1 MPRTSQLALVLTA
14 SVWLVAPLVGQVPP
28 VPPPPPPVTFQM
40 PVGASRD
47 PNQGRVRQV
56 PLGTGKISGTV
67 VAADSGRPLSRARV
81 NLSGSATVSDAGRGA
96 GANASGGASVG
107 RGGSI
112 MVVNGVPQPSNGMS
126 VGRVV
131 VTDAQGQFSFAKLP
145 AGQYSIN
152 VSRDQY
158 LQTSYGQKK
167 PNRPGTMIGLGD
179 GQQLTV
185 RVPMLRGGVI
195 TGVVIG
201 QDGEPLMNAQVRAMR
216 YTMVSG
222 FKRLEANGYANT
234 DDRGVYR
241 MFGLQPGDYLVAATQ
256 SPSELS
262 MDRSL
267 ADAAAVESAIAAA
280 LVQAASSGQPP
291 TISVP
296 VTVPTPGDAG
306 PAGYAPTYYPSAST
320 AIAASAVTVNAGE
333 ERGGVDIP
341 VLYNRSGNI
350 QGTVLSSAPLG
361 AVMISLTAADPT
373 VLAGQGL
380 PTSRTNNDGKF
391 TLRNVPPGQYTLNA
405 YTVPA
410 PPQPVM
416 INGTMQMPPM
426 PAPKPDD
433 VPRLWGRV
441 QVTVDGGQSTQDVS
455 VAMQA
460 GKSITG
466 RLMFETQVQMDLAR
480 TRYVITLQ
488 NAPSPQPIQMGQ
500 MPQAQVQPDGR
511 FSLEGVPPGRYI
523 LRASGGGGA
532 TPGSLP
538 IVQKS
543 AIVGADDTMDVPLE
557 FAGDQDLSGVVITMT
572 DRLTELDGTL
582 TESTGKPGNDYTIIV
597 ASADTRFWT
606 PGSRRIL
613 TTRPGADGKYSFR
626 NIPPGEYTI
635 AAVTDL
641 EPGGQYDPEFLK
653 ALSGASIR
661 VTLSEGTKKT
671 QDLRVAR

>member
-1 MPRTSQLALVLTA
+1 M
-14 SVWLVAPLVGQVPP
+14 
-28 VPPPPPPVTFQM
+28 
-40 PVGASRD
+40 
-47 PNQGRVRQV
+47 RQI

-67 VAADSGRPLSRARV
+67 TAADSGRPLSRARV
-81 NLSGSATVSDAGRGA
+81 SLSGTATVSDGGRGA
-96 GANASGGASVG
+96 NANASGGASVG

-112 MVVNGVPQPSNGMS
+112 TIINGVPQPSSGMS

-131 VTDAQGQFSFAKLP
+131 VTDPQGQFSFAKLP

-241 MFGLQPGDYLVAATQ
+241 MFGLQPGEYLVAATQ

-291 TISVP
+291 TINVP
-296 VTVPTPGDAG
+296 VTVPMPGEAG

-320 AIAASAVTVNAGE
+320 AIAASSVTVNAGE
-333 ERGGVDIP
+333 ERSGVDIP
-341 VLYNRSGNI
+341 VLYNRAGNI
-350 QGTVLSSAPLG
+350 QGTVLSSAPPG

-380 PTSRTNNDGKF
+380 PT
-391 TLRNVPPGQYTLNA
+391 
-405 YTVPA
+405 
-410 PPQPVM
+410 
-416 INGTMQMPPM
+416 
-426 PAPKPDD
+426 
-433 VPRLWGRV
+433 
-441 QVTVDGGQSTQDVS
+441 
-455 VAMQA
+455 
-460 GKSITG
+460 
-466 RLMFETQVQMDLAR
+466 AR
-480 TRYVITLQ
+480 TTT
-488 NAPSPQPIQMGQ
+488 
-500 MPQAQVQPDGR
+500 
-511 FSLEGVPPGRYI
+511 
-523 LRASGGGGA
+523 RASSRCA
-532 TPGSLP
+532 TFRRGN
-538 IVQKS
+538 
-543 AIVGADDTMDVPLE
+543 T
-557 FAGDQDLSGVVITMT
+557 
-572 DRLTELDGTL
+572 R
-582 TESTGKPGNDYTIIV
+582 ST
-597 ASADTRFWT
+597 RT
-606 PGSRRIL
+606 PCRR
-613 TTRPGADGKYSFR
+613 RR
-626 NIPPGEYTI
+626 N
-635 AAVTDL
+635 
-641 EPGGQYDPEFLK
+641 
-653 ALSGASIR
+653 R
-661 VTLSEGTKKT
+661 
-671 QDLRVAR
+671 

>member
-14 SVWLVAPLVGQVPP
+14 SVWLAAPLGGQVPVPAPRP
-28 VPPPPPPVTFQM
+28 VPAAPALPA
-40 PVGASRD
+40 GASRD
-47 PNQGRVRQV
+47 PNQGRVRQI
-56 PLGTGKISGTV
+56 PLGTGKISGSVLAGDT
-67 VAADSGRPLSRARV
+67 GRPLSRARV
-81 NLSGSATVSDAGRGA
+81 SLSGTATVADGGRGA
-96 GANASGGASVG
+96 SANAGGGVAGG
-107 RGGSI
+107 RGGSFTVI
-112 MVVNGVPQPSNGMS
+112 NGVPQPMGGLS

-131 VTDAQGQFSFAKLP
+131 VTDPQGQFSFAKLP

-167 PNRPGTMIGLGD
+167 PNRPGTLIGLAD

-185 RVPMLRGGVI
+185 KVPMVRGGVI

-241 MFGLQPGDYLVAATQ
+241 MFGLQPGEYLVAATQ
-256 SPSELS
+256 SSSELS

-341 VLYNRSGNI
+341 VLYNRSGNV
-350 QGTVLSSAPLG
+350 QGTVVSSAPPG

-380 PTSRTNNDGKF
+380 PTARTNPEGKF
-391 TLRNVPPGQYTLNA
+391 TLRNIPPGQYTLNA

-410 PPQPVM
+410 PPQPLM
-416 INGTMQMPPM
+416 INGTLQM
-426 PAPKPDD
+426 PAPAAPRVDD
-433 VPRLWGRV
+433 AQRLWGRV
-441 QVTVDGGQSTQDVS
+441 PVTVDGGQSTQDVS
-455 VAMQA
+455 VALQA
-460 GKSITG
+460 GKSISG
-466 RLMFETQVQMDLAR
+466 RVMFDTQVQMDLAR
-480 TRYVITLQ
+480 TRYMVVLQ
-488 NAPSPQPIQMGQ
+488 NAPSPQPMQIGQ

-511 FSLEGVPPGRYI
+511 FTLEGVPPGRYI

-543 AIVGADDTMDVPLE
+543 AVAGADDTMDVPLE

-597 ASADTRFWT
+597 APADTRFWT

-626 NIPPGEYTI
+626 NIAPGEYTI

-661 VTLSEGTKKT
+661 VTLTEGTKKT

>member
-1 MPRTSQLALVLTA
+1 
-14 SVWLVAPLVGQVPP
+14 
-28 VPPPPPPVTFQM
+28 M
-40 PVGASRD
+40 PVEASRD
-47 PNQGRVRQV
+47 PNQGRVRQI

-67 VAADSGRPLSRARV
+67 LAADSGRPLSRARV
-81 NLSGSATVSDAGRGA
+81 NLSGSATVSDTGRGA
-96 GANASGGASVG
+96 GTNPSAGVVGG
-107 RGGSI
+107 RGGSFVI
-112 MVVNGVPQPSNGMS
+112 NGVPQQMGGLS

-131 VTDAQGQFSFAKLP
+131 ITDPQGQFSFAKLP

-167 PNRPGTMIGLGD
+167 PNRPGTTIGLAD

-185 RVPMLRGGVI
+185 KVPMLRGGVI

-241 MFGLQPGDYLVAATQ
+241 MFGLQPGEYLVSATQ
-256 SPSELS
+256 SPNELS

-280 LVQAASSGQPP
+280 PVQAAAFGQPP

-296 VTVPTPGDAG
+296 VTAPMPGDAG
-306 PAGYAPTYYPSAST
+306 PSGYAPTFYPSAST
-320 AIAASAVTVNAGE
+320 AMAASNVTVNAGE

-341 VLYNRSGNI
+341 VQYNRSGNI
-350 QGTVLSSAPLG
+350 QGTVLSSAPPG
-361 AVMISLTAADPT
+361 GVMISLTAADPT

-380 PTSRTNNDGKF
+380 PTARANPDGKF
-391 TLRNVPPGQYTLNA
+391 TLRNIPPGQYTLNA
-405 YTVPA
+405 YTMPT

-416 INGTMQMPPM
+416 INGAMQMPA
-426 PAPKPDD
+426 PAAQKPED

-455 VAMQA
+455 VGLQA
-460 GKSITG
+460 GKSISG
-466 RLMFETQVQMDLAR
+466 RLMFDTQVQMDLAR
-480 TRYVITLQ
+480 TRYMVTLQ

-511 FSLEGVPPGRYI
+511 FALEGVPPGRYI
-523 LRASGGGGA
+523 LRASGGGGP

-543 AIVGADDTMDVPLE
+543 SIVGAEDTMDIPLE
-557 FAGDQDLSGVVITMT
+557 FTADQDLAGVTITMT
-572 DRLTELDGTL
+572 DRLTELSGTL
-582 TESTGKPGNDYTIIV
+582 TESTGQPGNDYTIIV

-635 AAVTDL
+635 AAVTDI

-661 VTLSEGTKKT
+661 VTLTEGTKKT

>member
-1 MPRTSQLALVLTA
+1 MPA
-14 SVWLVAPLVGQVPP
+14 
-28 VPPPPPPVTFQM
+28 
-40 PVGASRD
+40 GAARD
-47 PNQGRVRQV
+47 PNQGRVRQI

-67 VAADSGRPLSRARV
+67 VAADSGRPLGRARV
-81 NLSGSATVSDAGRGA
+81 SLSGSATVSDGGRGANANPNASAGIAAGRGM
-96 GANASGGASVG
+96 SVT
-107 RGGSI
+107 I
-112 MVVNGVPQPSNGMS
+112 INGVPQPSTGIS
-126 VGRVV
+126 VSRVI
-131 VTDAQGQFSFAKLP
+131 VTDPQGQFSFAKLP

-167 PNRPGTMIGLGD
+167 PNRPGTLIGLGD

-222 FKRLEANGYANT
+222 FKRLETNGYANT

-241 MFGLQPGDYLVAATQ
+241 MFGLQPGEYLVAATQ
-256 SPSELS
+256 NSSDVS

-280 LVQAASSGQPP
+280 LVQATSAGQPQ
-291 TISVP
+291 TI
-296 VTVPTPGDAG
+296 TVPMTMPAPGEGG
-306 PAGYAPTYYPSAST
+306 PSGYAPTFYPSAST
-320 AIAASAVTVNAGE
+320 AIAASSVTVNAGE

-341 VLYNRSGNI
+341 VLYNRAGNI

-361 AVMISLTAADPT
+361 AVQVSLTAADPT

-380 PTSRTNNDGKF
+380 PSARTNPEGKF
-391 TLRNVPPGQYTLNA
+391 TLRNIPPGQYTLNA

-410 PPQPVM
+410 PAQPVM
-416 INGTMQMPPM
+416 VNGAIQMPVP
-426 PAPKPDD
+426 PPRVDD
-433 VPRLWGRV
+433 AQRQWGRV
-441 QVTVDGGQSTQDVS
+441 QVTVDGGQAVQDVS
-455 VAMQA
+455 VAMQS
-460 GKSITG
+460 GKSISG
-466 RLMFETQVQMDLAR
+466 RVMFDTQVQMDLAR
-480 TRYVITLQ
+480 TRYMVTLQ
-488 NAPSPQPIQMGQ
+488 SAPSPQPVPMGQ

-511 FSLEGVPPGRYI
+511 FTLEGVPPGRYI

-543 AIVGADDTMDVPLE
+543 AIANADDMMDIPLE
-557 FAGDQDLSGVVITMT
+557 FAADQDLAGVVITMT
-572 DRLTELDGTL
+572 DRLTELNGTL
-582 TESTGKPGNDYTIIV
+582 TESTGKPGVDYTIIV
-597 ASADTRFWT
+597 ASAETRFWT
-606 PGSRRIL
+606 PGSRRVV

-653 ALSGASIR
+653 ALSGASIH
-661 VTLSEGTKKT
+661 VTLTEGTKKT

>member
-1 MPRTSQLALVLTA
+1 MPA
-14 SVWLVAPLVGQVPP
+14 
-28 VPPPPPPVTFQM
+28 
-40 PVGASRD
+40 GAARD
-47 PNQGRVRQV
+47 PNQGRVRQI

-67 VAADSGRPLSRARV
+67 VAADSGRPLGRARV
-81 NLSGSATVSDAGRGA
+81 SLSGSATVSDGGRGANANPNASAGIAAGRGM
-96 GANASGGASVG
+96 SVT
-107 RGGSI
+107 I
-112 MVVNGVPQPSNGMS
+112 INGVPQPSTGIS
-126 VGRVV
+126 VSRVI
-131 VTDAQGQFSFAKLP
+131 VTDPQGQFSFAKLP

-167 PNRPGTMIGLGD
+167 PNRPGTLIGLGD

-222 FKRLEANGYANT
+222 FKRLETNGYANT

-241 MFGLQPGDYLVAATQ
+241 MFGLQPGEYLVAATQ
-256 SPSELS
+256 NSSDVS

-280 LVQAASSGQPP
+280 LVQATSAGQPQ
-291 TISVP
+291 TI
-296 VTVPTPGDAG
+296 TVPMTMPAPGEGG
-306 PAGYAPTYYPSAST
+306 PSGYAPTFYPSAST
-320 AIAASAVTVNAGE
+320 AIAASSVTVNAGE

-341 VLYNRSGNI
+341 VLYNRAGNI

-361 AVMISLTAADPT
+361 AVQVSLTAADPT

-380 PTSRTNNDGKF
+380 PSARTNPEGKF
-391 TLRNVPPGQYTLNA
+391 TLRNIPPGQYTLNA

-410 PPQPVM
+410 PAQPVM
-416 INGTMQMPPM
+416 VNGAIQMPVP
-426 PAPKPDD
+426 PPRVDD
-433 VPRLWGRV
+433 AQRQWGRV
-441 QVTVDGGQSTQDVS
+441 QVTVDGGQAVQDVS
-455 VAMQA
+455 VAMQS
-460 GKSITG
+460 GKSISG
-466 RLMFETQVQMDLAR
+466 RVMFDTQVQMDLAR
-480 TRYVITLQ
+480 TRYMVTLQ
-488 NAPSPQPIQMGQ
+488 SAPSPQPVPMGQ

-511 FSLEGVPPGRYI
+511 FTLDGVPPGRYI

-543 AIVGADDTMDVPLE
+543 AIANADDMMDIPLE
-557 FAGDQDLSGVVITMT
+557 FAADQDLAGVVITMT
-572 DRLTELDGTL
+572 DRLTELNGTL
-582 TESTGKPGNDYTIIV
+582 TESTGKPGVDYTIIV
-597 ASADTRFWT
+597 ASAETRFWT
-606 PGSRRIL
+606 PGSRRVV

-653 ALSGASIR
+653 ALSGASIH
-661 VTLSEGTKKT
+661 VTLTEGTKKT